1 MRYVVGAFTLVLVFA
16 VASPSFAAQRTT
28 TLGGVRGSMGSN
40 VVTGGTFGTT
50 GGGGVSQLTSH
61 DCWAVGGTVITP
73 GDDRCGVGGKYCRL
87 PDTNAICI
95 QEAAQ

>member
-1 MRYVVGAFTLVLVFA
+1 MRYFMGAFTLVLVFS

-28 TLGGVRGSMGSN
+28 TLGGVRGSIGSN

-50 GGGGVSQLTSH
+50 GGGVSQLTSH

>member
-1 MRYVVGAFTLVLVFA
+1 MRYVAGAFSLLLVVA
-16 VASPSFAAQRTT
+16 VAAPSFAAQRTT
-28 TLGGVRGSMGSN
+28 LGGVRANIGGK
-40 VVTGGTFGTT
+40 VTTGGTFGTT
-50 GGGGVSQLTSH
+50 GGGTSQLTSS

>member
-1 MRYVVGAFTLVLVFA
+1 MRYVAGAFSLLLVVA
-16 VASPSFAAQRTT
+16 VAAPSFAAQRTT
-28 TLGGVRGSMGSN
+28 TLGGVRGNISGN
-40 VVTGGTFGTT
+40 LTTGGTLGTT
-50 GGGGVSQLTSH
+50 GGTSQLTSG

-95 QEAAQ
+95 QEKAQ